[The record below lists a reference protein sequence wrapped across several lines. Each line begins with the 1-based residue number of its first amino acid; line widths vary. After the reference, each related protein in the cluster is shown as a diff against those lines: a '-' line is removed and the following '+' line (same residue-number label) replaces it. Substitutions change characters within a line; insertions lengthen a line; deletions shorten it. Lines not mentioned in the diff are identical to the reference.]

1 MTDICVGKEQLL
13 GSVAEQEQEEAAVI
27 FQEVAV
33 ENVSVRL
40 TTVFKSKKK
49 SDRKYSLVVGIVKYP
64 TLDMKQEYQDLVLQ
78 ACGASS
84 VRVGSRIQTL
94 WSGYGDIVR
103 LHLEA
108 GSQAARDSAALV
120 GGVVLVPVG
129 LHLGEQ
135 IFTGEQNFAQDRP
148 SVVVKHVRLPHEAE
162 RPGGGSTDRSH
173 ARKVRSYQVETHWYQ
188 NYSTDQSCRV
198 PCCLAARRYG
208 PELVLVLEDLD
219 VEGYDQRRTS
229 VRDRE
234 IRACLSWLAHFHA
247 LFLGVEPVGL
257 WPVGTYWHLETR
269 PDELEAMD
277 DAELKA
283 AAADI
288 DRKLSE
294 CRFKTIVHG
303 DAKLA
308 NFCFSQRG
316 HDVAAVDFQY
326 VGGGCGMKDVVY
338 FLGSCMDE
346 RECEERVPGL
356 LEHYF
361 TELKLFVKE
370 DVDVDALE
378 KEWRDMFV
386 FAWTDF
392 HRFLLGWMPGHW
404 KVNRYSEQL
413 TKEALHKLRQ

>member
-1 MTDICVGKEQLL
+1 M
-13 GSVAEQEQEEAAVI
+13 
-27 FQEVAV
+27 
-33 ENVSVRL
+33 
-40 TTVFKSKKK
+40 
-49 SDRKYSLVVGIVKYP
+49 
-64 TLDMKQEYQDLVLQ
+64 
-78 ACGASS
+78 
-84 VRVGSRIQTL
+84 
-94 WSGYGDIVR
+94 
-103 LHLEA
+103 
-108 GSQAARDSAALV
+108 
-120 GGVVLVPVG
+120 
-129 LHLGEQ
+129 
-135 IFTGEQNFAQDRP
+135 
-148 SVVVKHVRLPHEAE
+148 
-162 RPGGGSTDRSH
+162 
-173 ARKVRSYQVETHWYQ
+173 
-188 NYSTDQSCRV
+188 
-198 PCCLAARRYG
+198 
-208 PELVLVLEDLD
+208 LD
-219 VEGYDQRRTS
+219 VNVVIYRTS

-234 IRACLSWLAHFHA
+234 IRACLSWLAQFHA
-247 LFLGVEPVGL
+247 LFLGVEPEGL

-294 CRFKTIVHG
+294 CHFKTIVHG

-346 RECEERVPGL
+346 RECEKRVPGL

-361 TELKLFVKE
+361 TELKLFVKK

-404 KVNRYSEQL
+404 KVNRYSKQL
-413 TKEALHKLRQ
+413 TKEVLRKLRQ